1 MVSQWSSDDD
11 QLLAA
16 LGDALDAV
24 PADFVAAG
32 KAAFAWHDLDAQ
44 LAALIYDSAADARRV
59 PAVSR
64 AEPAQLRYL
73 TFASEQ
79 LTVELEV
86 THDAVLGQLVPPQ
99 PGVLEV
105 RLKPGEVVTTP
116 IDDIGCFTI
125 RPIPSGSFRLRCAA
139 ADATLI
145 TDWITL

>member
-11 QLLAA
+11 LLAA
-16 LGDALDAV
+16 LGDALHAV
-24 PADFVAAG
+24 PSEFVAAG
-32 KAAFAWHDLDAQ
+32 KAAFAWRDFDAQ
-44 LAALIYDSAADARRV
+44 LAALIYDSAADTQPV

-86 THDAVLGQLVPPQ
+86 TRDAVLGQLVPPQ

-105 RLKPGEVVTTP
+105 RMKLGRIVTTS

-125 RPIPSGSFRLRCAA
+125 HPIPSSSFRLRCAA